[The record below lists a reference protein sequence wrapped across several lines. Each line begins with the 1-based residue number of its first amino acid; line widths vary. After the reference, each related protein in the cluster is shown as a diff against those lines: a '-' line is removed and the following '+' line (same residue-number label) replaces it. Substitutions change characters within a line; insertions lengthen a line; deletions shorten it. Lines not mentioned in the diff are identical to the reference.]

1 MHPSKLFRVAGAASL
16 VIGSLAVLV
25 QYLVTPLSGQM
36 KPAEVVEKA
45 ARHHD
50 ALGWALALDVP
61 AMLVIPAVLFAG
73 YLAGSRTS
81 TFAGVATALCL
92 VPAIGGVVLF
102 ANDAVVFEAAKLSD
116 RAAAT
121 AMVDGY
127 ANNAMIGVVTL
138 FYLLTHLVGFP
149 MLAFALRR
157 TAAVPV
163 WAAVA
168 LGLWPFLE
176 MGGYVADT
184 KAVAAVGYV
193 LLTVGYVAC
202 AVSLVRLAGSVD
214 PVPARDSV
222 GHNQPV

>member
-1 MHPSKLFRVAGAASL
+1 MHPSKPFQVAGAASL

-36 KPAEVVEKA
+36 KPAEIVEKA
-45 ARHHD
+45 VRHHH

-61 AMLVIPAVLFAG
+61 AMLVIPAVLFVG

-127 ANNAMIGVVTL
+127 ANNAMIGGVTL
-138 FYLLTHLVGFP
+138 VYLLSHLVGFP

-163 WAAVA
+163 WVAVA

-176 MGGYVADT
+176 MAGYAADT
-184 KAVAAVGYV
+184 KAVAAVAYT
-193 LLTVGYVAC
+193 LLAVGYVMC
-202 AVSLVRLAGSVD
+202 AVSLVRSTGSVD
-214 PVPARDSV
+214 PVPVRDAV

>member
-1 MHPSKLFRVAGAASL
+1 MYPSKPFRAAGAASL

-45 ARHHD
+45 ARHHQ

-61 AMLVIPAVLFAG
+61 AMLVIPAVLFVG

-102 ANDAVVFEAAKLSD
+102 ANDAVVFEAAKLTD
-116 RAAAT
+116 RAAAA

-127 ANNAMIGVVTL
+127 QNNALIGGVTL

-149 MLAFALRR
+149 MLGIALRR
-157 TAAVPV
+157 TAAVPI

-168 LGLWPFLE
+168 VGLWPFPE
-176 MGGYVADT
+176 MAGYATDTKALAAAGYALLAIGYVAS
-184 KAVAAVGYV
+184 
-193 LLTVGYVAC
+193 
-202 AVSLVRLAGSVD
+202 AVSLVRAD
-214 PVPARDSV
+214 RPVQAMPDRDAV
-222 GHNQPV
+222 GHNQPA